1 MKNNKLV
8 FLNSVTLVMNVLIL
22 LTIFNKGTIC
32 LVTNNF
38 LLLICIMFNIS
49 YYNKKFKINK
59 KHLFVLGM
67 FSLISLMLPLY
78 NTYFFNNIKTTILLL
93 SNLILLY
100 FFVASQNDRSIIME
114 NCFKIFSIITEA
126 FVIYGLI
133 IYLFGNQSIYQV
145 DINSTEYFQSYT
157 IAGIKLIQS
166 ACGDLS
172 HGFYVGSLTNNPN
185 SLSYICIFSL
195 VYVLFFKTFNLKKI
209 IKIIILFTGV
219 LISGSR
225 LATILFPIIILI
237 RIFFHRKNFVNT
249 KKTVFLYYV
258 FFIFILIL
266 VFNFSSIS
274 GSIDYNG
281 RLENWTIGLK
291 NVSLIGHGINSDNIY
306 LNNYLSYKTSMHNS
320 YVSLLVN
327 YGIIFSII
335 ICTFFFITL
344 KKMLLKYE
352 LSKED
357 SFVFV
362 LFLILMI
369 VSLSESTFLV
379 YGCFNTLFFYLIF
392 YSYLEVKE

>member
-49 YYNKKFKINK
+49 CYNKKFKINK

-100 FFVASQNDRSIIME
+100 FFVATQNDRSIIME
-114 NCFKIFSIITEA
+114 NCFKIFSIITEI

-237 RIFFHRKNFVNT
+237 RIFLHRKNFVNT
-249 KKTVFLYYV
+249 RKTVFLYYA
-258 FFIFILIL
+258 FFIFILL
-266 VFNFSSIS
+266 LAFNFNSIS

-320 YVSLLVN
+320 YISLLVN

-335 ICTFFFITL
+335 ICLFFFITL